1 MPDKDMQN
9 LILRAEAL
17 MKSNWIHAVQ
27 LLNQAAE
34 ENPKDPLPLIA
45 LGNFYQKRLL
55 FQKAIKCFQSALKLS
70 PADNQLKLVIGNTY
84 FAEGEYQLAIVYYD
98 KIEDPHPDVR
108 YNKALALAY
117 LGKHQESIAIMREL
131 LDMIDNNPFIYF
143 LLIEQLL
150 RIEDHDSAGEYL
162 AKAESKIGQH
172 RHLLLLK
179 ALNYAHS
186 KNWLLA
192 FNSFSEFEKKGNI
205 TQSEHI
211 QVYADSALKSGMPER
226 AVAILERGIE
236 RNPYA
241 MGLYEEL
248 IRLLIQADERAKAE
262 KYLKQARK
270 YFPLLSPLLQLM
282 QTRLGRKED

>member
-1 MPDKDMQN
+1 MSDKDVHN

-27 LLNQAAE
+27 ILNQAVE
-34 ENPKDPLPLIA
+34 EHPNDPLPLIA
-45 LGNFYQKRLL
+45 LGNFHQRRLL
-55 FQKAIKCFQSALKLS
+55 FQKAIKYFQSALKLS
-70 PADNQLKLVIGNTY
+70 PKDNQLKLVIGNTY
-84 FAEGEYQLAIVYYD
+84 FAEGEYHLAIVYYD

-117 LGKHQESIAIMREL
+117 MGKHEESIAIMRQL

-150 RIEDHDSAGEYL
+150 RIEDYDSASEYL

-192 FNSFSEFEKKGNI
+192 FNAFSEYEKKGNI
-205 TQSEHI
+205 TQFEHI
-211 QVYADSALKSGMPER
+211 QVYADSALKSGMTGR
-226 AVAILERGIE
+226 AIAILEEGVE
-236 RNPYA
+236 KNPYA

-248 IRLLIQADERAKAE
+248 IRLLIQQKEKDRARH
-262 KYLKQARK
+262 YLRQAKR

-282 QTRLGRKED
+282 QTRLGRQED